1 MNIQYQMNEVWCQAG
16 NKIHDL
22 ECFYWVNKNA
32 WNMPQSQPSCDTK
45 LRRNLCRQPLLLRTT
60 LSWRLTW
67 RMHQWGSTQ
76 WLRPPKETM
85 RWPRTCQ
92 IFIWTLS
99 HCHLLSRTIAGKQG
113 EGWKYWQLTIG
124 SRLEKP
130 VRPPPPPAN
139 AASPAQLNGHMST
152 TSPDPFSNVVSPAEA
167 QNLFNNDDAFAA
179 FNKDVS
185 VCS

>member
-1 MNIQYQMNEVWCQAG
+1 M
-16 NKIHDL
+16 KIL
-22 ECFYWVNKNA
+22 
-32 WNMPQSQPSCDTK
+32 T
-45 LRRNLCRQPLLLRTT
+45 R
-60 LSWRLTW
+60 RLTF
-67 RMHQWGSTQ
+67 G
-76 WLRPPKETM
+76 
-85 RWPRTCQ
+85 
-92 IFIWTLS
+92 F
-99 HCHLLSRTIAGKQG
+99 
-113 EGWKYWQLTIG
+113 
-124 SRLEKP
+124 RLEKP